1 VKIPW
6 KNLAESQEQY
16 CLRYESKHL
25 CVLGDAIEYFIS
37 GAVSMAT
44 QEALK
49 YTVLS
54 GRQKYKYQ
62 VWGKFLIFV
71 LKDNPGKPFSL
82 FPMALQILAYVVI

>member
-1 VKIPW
+1 MKIPW

-62 VWGKFLIFV
+62 VWGEFLIFV
-71 LKDNPGKPFSL
+71 LVSL
-82 FPMALQILAYVVI
+82 EKEVFLKQYLLTGNGQASI

>member
-1 VKIPW
+1 MKIPW

-71 LKDNPGKPFSL
+71 LVSL
-82 FPMALQILAYVVI
+82 EKEVFLKQYLLTGNGQASI

>member
-1 VKIPW
+1 MKIPW

-62 VWGKFLIFV
+62 VWGEFLIFV
-71 LKDNPGKPFSL
+71 LVSL
-82 FPMALQILAYVVI
+82 EKEVFLKQYILTGNGQASI

>member
-1 VKIPW
+1 MISDVKIPW

-25 CVLGDAIEYFIS
+25 CILGDAIEYFIS

-54 GRQKYKYQ
+54 GR
-62 VWGKFLIFV
+62 
-71 LKDNPGKPFSL
+71 
-82 FPMALQILAYVVI
+82 

>member
-62 VWGKFLIFV
+62 VWGEFLIFV
-71 LKDNPGKPFSL
+71 LVSL
-82 FPMALQILAYVVI
+82 EKEVFLKQYLLTGNGQASI

>member
-62 VWGKFLIFV
+62 VWGEFLIFV
-71 LKDNPGKPFSL
+71 LVSL
-82 FPMALQILAYVVI
+82 EKEVFLKQYILTGNGQASI

>member
-1 VKIPW
+1 MKIPW

-62 VWGKFLIFV
+62 VWGEFLIFV
-71 LKDNPGKPFSL
+71 F
-82 FPMALQILAYVVI
+82 

>member
-1 VKIPW
+1 M
-6 KNLAESQEQY
+6 AESQEQY

-62 VWGKFLIFV
+62 VWGEFLIFV
-71 LKDNPGKPFSL
+71 LVSL
-82 FPMALQILAYVVI
+82 EKEVFLKQYLLTGNGQASI